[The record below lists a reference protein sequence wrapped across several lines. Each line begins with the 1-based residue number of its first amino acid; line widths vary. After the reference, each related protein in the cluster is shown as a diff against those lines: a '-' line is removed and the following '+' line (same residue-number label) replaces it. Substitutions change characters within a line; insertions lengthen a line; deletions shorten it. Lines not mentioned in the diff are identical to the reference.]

1 MPNQKYLTFLK
12 IYLTKQFHKS
22 SGWKKLNDIKQ
33 FNNMADFQTSS
44 NNTPKKTKT
53 E

>member
-1 MPNQKYLTFLK
+1 MPNQKYLTFLR

-33 FNNMADFQTSS
+33 FNMADFQTSS
-44 NNTPKKTKT
+44 NNTPKKKQKT